1 MQNYAQQIFVL
12 TPVQLESFVEDWVQQ
27 RSKEYHSYQRW
38 SGTGDL
44 GRDVTGYVTS
54 LRMGGLWDNFQCKQ
68 LGSKLSE
75 RSLFVELGKIFMH
88 AAAGAY
94 SLPRAYVFIAP
105 KGVVRPALAFISD
118 PAKFQQAFIDRWDK
132 FIASHLVQSQVV
144 KLSPA
149 IEFQIKAFDF
159 TKIDYLDA
167 SKLAKDPACIAALV
181 KWFGAD
187 PGKGPSGLVP
197 AVIDASESAYLG
209 QLLTV
214 YNERGPSSYP
224 DPQTALACP
233 QIGPH
238 LSRQRTRFF
247 DATAFDRFYRD
258 STPPELVE
266 QFRHEIH
273 HGVVDVHQDDH
284 ASKFMRINQVMQQAA
299 VLHATGVLGKH
310 AGPQVKQGTCHMLA
324 NEGIMPW
331 DA

>member
-1 MQNYAQQIFVL
+1 ML
-12 TPVQLESFVEDWVQQ
+12 TPVQLESFVEDWVEQ
-27 RSKEYHSYQRW
+27 RKNDYHSYQRW

-68 LGSKLSE
+68 LGSRLSE
-75 RSLFVELGKIFMH
+75 KSLFVELGKIFMH

-94 SLPRAYVFIAP
+94 SLPRAYIFVAP
-105 KGVVRPALAFISD
+105 KGVVRKALAFISD
-118 PAKFQQAFIDRWDK
+118 PVKFKKSFIDRWDT
-132 FIASHLVQSQVV
+132 FIASHLVQGQAV
-144 KLSPA
+144 KLNPG
-149 IEFQIKAFDF
+149 IEAQINAFDF
-159 TKIDYLDA
+159 TQIDYLDS
-167 SKLAKDPACIAALV
+167 SKLAKDPASMAALV

-187 PGKGPSGLVP
+187 PGKGPSGVVP
-197 AVIDASESAYLG
+197 TTVGRIESAYLG

-214 YNERGPSSYP
+214 YNERGPSNYA
-224 DPQTALACP
+224 DPQAALVCP
-233 QIGPH
+233 QTGPH

-258 STPPELVE
+258 STPPEMVE
-266 QFRHEIH
+266 QFRNEIY

-284 ASKFMRINQVMQQAA
+284 ANKFMRLNKVMQQAA
-299 VLHATGVLGKH
+299 ALHATGALGKH

-324 NEGIMPW
+324 NEGVMQW